1 MFNPFSKN
9 IIFID
14 TEFTSLDPYEG
25 ELLSI
30 GLVKFNGK
38 ELYLEL
44 EQKGEISEWVKENV
58 VPFLDEKKIS
68 RQEAIV
74 RIKKFIGKGNPYM
87 VAYVNQ
93 FDTIY
98 LYKLFGIE
106 NDPFFWIPID
116 FASILFALNINP
128 EKYSKG
134 EDNGFYKKIGVEYE
148 RYRKHHALDDARL
161 LREVYLK
168 LLDIN
173 KINKT
178 K

>member
-9 IIFID
+9 IIFVD

-44 EQKGEISEWVKENV
+44 EQKGETSEWVKENV
-58 VPFLDEKKIS
+58 IQFLIEEKVS
-68 RQEAIV
+68 RQEVIA
-74 RIKKFIGKGNPYM
+74 RIKKFIGEESPYM
-87 VAYVNQ
+87 IAYVNQ

-98 LYKLFGIE
+98 LHKLLGVE
-106 NDPFFWIPID
+106 NNPFFWIPID
-116 FASILFALNINP
+116 FASMLFSLNIDP
-128 EKYSKG
+128 EKYNKG
-134 EDNGFYKKIGVEYE
+134 EESGFYKKIGVDYKK
-148 RYRKHHALDDARL
+148 YRKHHALDDARL

-168 LLDIN
+168 LLNIN
-173 KINKT
+173 QKLDN
-178 K
+178 